1 MRVRALGIVSVFLG
15 SLCCLVPL
23 ALIALGLTT
32 IGLSAF
38 FVTYHWYFQGA
49 AIAIVGAAWFFFLR
63 ESRKARRLGTR
74 VHREK
79 STRITL
85 IVASLIVVFF
95 LIFASQGVIVRHILP
110 SGSGGEAVFGTDVD
124 GSLVTI
130 QVKGMTCAT
139 CELSIQVALKK
150 MDGVLDADA
159 NLTREFVTAKYDPER
174 TTIQEMVDIING
186 IGYKAKMPE

>member
-1 MRVRALGIVSVFLG
+1 MRARVLGIVSVFLG

-63 ESRKARRLGTR
+63 EGRKAHRLGTR

-85 IVASLIVVFF
+85 IAASLIVAFF
-95 LIFASQGVIVRHILP
+95 FVFASYGVIARHILP
-110 SGSGGEAVFGTDVD
+110 SGSEVAAGTEMD

-139 CELSIQVALKK
+139 CTLTVQKSLKGI
-150 MDGVLDADA
+150 DGVLTADA
-159 NLTREFVTAKYDPER
+159 SLIRESVTVKYDPER
-174 TTIQEMVDIING
+174 TTIRQMVDAING
-186 IGYKAKMPE
+186 IGYKAEMPQ

>member
-1 MRVRALGIVSVFLG
+1 MRVRVLGIVSVFLG
-15 SLCCLVPL
+15 SLCCIVPI

-49 AIAIVGAAWFFFLR
+49 SIAIVGAAWFFFLR

-85 IVASLIVVFF
+85 IAASLIVAFF
-95 LIFASQGVIVRHILP
+95 FVFASYGVIARHVLP
-110 SGSGGEAVFGTDVD
+110 SGGEAVFGTDVD

-130 QVKGMTCAT
+130 SVKGMTCAT
-139 CELSIQVALKK
+139 CTFSIQQGLKK
-150 MDGVLDADA
+150 IDGVLIADA
-159 NLTREFVTAKYDPER
+159 SLARESVTVKYDPEQ
-174 TTIQEMVDIING
+174 TTIQKMVDTING

>member
-49 AIAIVGAAWFFFLR
+49 SIAIVGAAWFFFLR

-85 IVASLIVVFF
+85 IAASLIVAFF
-95 LIFASQGVIVRHILP
+95 FVFASYGVIARHVLP
-110 SGSGGEAVFGTDVD
+110 SGGEAVFGTDVD

-130 QVKGMTCAT
+130 SVKGMTCAT
-139 CELSIQVALKK
+139 CTFSIQQGLKK
-150 MDGVLDADA
+150 IDGVLIADA
-159 NLTREFVTAKYDPER
+159 SLARESVTVKYDPEQ
-174 TTIQEMVDIING
+174 TTIQKMVDTING

>member
-23 ALIALGLTT
+23 ALIVLGLTT

-49 AIAIVGAAWFFFLR
+49 SIAIVGAAWFFFLR

-85 IVASLIVVFF
+85 IAASLIVAFF
-95 LIFASQGVIVRHILP
+95 FVFASYGVIARHVLP
-110 SGSGGEAVFGTDVD
+110 SGGEAVFGTDVD

-130 QVKGMTCAT
+130 SVKGMTCAT
-139 CELSIQVALKK
+139 CTFSIQQGLKK
-150 MDGVLDADA
+150 IDGVLIADA
-159 NLTREFVTAKYDPER
+159 SLARESVTVKYDPEQ
-174 TTIQEMVDIING
+174 TTIQKMVDTING

>member
-1 MRVRALGIVSVFLG
+1 MKVGALGIVSVFLG

-38 FVTYHWYFQGA
+38 FVTYHWYFQGM

-85 IVASLIVVFF
+85 IAASLIVAFF
-95 LIFASQGVIVRHILP
+95 LVFSSWGVIAPRILP
-110 SGSGGEAVFGTDVD
+110 SGGEVAVGTDVD

-130 QVKGMTCAT
+130 PVKGMTCAT
-139 CELSIQVALKK
+139 CTFSIQQGLKK
-150 MDGVLDADA
+150 IDGVLIADA
-159 NLTREFVTAKYDPER
+159 SLTRESVTVKYDPER
-174 TTIQEMVDIING
+174 TTIREMVDTINK
-186 IGYKAKMPE
+186 IGFKAEIPE